1 MRCNRATGLNAGT
14 DGTAADSVLPL
25 GAVSAGAASAGA
37 AFWGDESAGS
47 RLDVGGAGAA
57 GASTLSIGFVD
68 VEMSEQAGKPMRQ
81 PSNAARA

>member
-1 MRCNRATGLNAGT
+1 
-14 DGTAADSVLPL
+14 
-25 GAVSAGAASAGA
+25 
-37 AFWGDESAGS
+37 
-47 RLDVGGAGAA
+47 VGGAGAA